1 MKSREILKQL
11 ESINMKEI
19 FIDIIKNGELEDL
32 KRFIEISGSNIARD
46 TTNKKMQGWREIRT
60 PLMIED
66 RHIIEVVVSRNK
78 QDMYDEIN
86 NMIEKGRESNQV
98 FQSFEQ
104 AYEYRYRN
112 SINRIDITLQIVKE
126 ENSEFLSKF
135 NCVSFDALSHAFFKK
150 ESNIF
155 ENLLLKNKI
164 DFQIFDRVQDESPVK
179 NLVKDIID
187 LYEED
192 PLYVKRFKSLCNKLT
207 PRMHC
212 RLLEIIMRND
222 SRNLNFYEKVV
233 NFKKQEYGYF
243 DDKTDLITFL
253 LKYGRYSLQEIANL
267 ASRFPADY
275 KNKEGKGLIEII
287 NEGEQYKNARQKDR
301 EHLDNVKNILK
312 TYEEKKFLSDIMNEK
327 PPNIAIKRI

>member
-32 KRFIEISGSNIARD
+32 KKFAEISGSNIARD
-46 TTNKKMQGWREIRT
+46 TTDKKMYGRREIST
-60 PLMIED
+60 PLMIGD
-66 RHIIEVVVSRNK
+66 RHIIEVIVSRNK
-78 QDMYDEIN
+78 PEMYDEIN
-86 NMIEKGRESNQV
+86 KMIKEKDGINEAFKIFGN
-98 FQSFEQ
+98 
-104 AYEYRYRN
+104 AYKN
-112 SINRIDITLQIVKE
+112 IIDISLQVVKE

-135 NCVSFDALSHAFFKK
+135 NYVSFDALSYAFFKK

-155 ENLLLKNKI
+155 ENLLLKKKI

-222 SRNLNFYEKVV
+222 SKNLNFYEKVV

-287 NEGEQYKNARQKDR
+287 NEGEQYKNARKKDR

-327 PPNIAIKRI
+327 TPNIAIKRI